1 MKFFR
6 LSVLS
11 VLATGLTAFLSAQ
24 TTAPATSTPSARPAS
39 TPAAA
44 AATPAAPITKL
55 ALARVAYVNSNAFL
69 EPATGIKQ
77 LVTAYKNLEVEFAP
91 QQSELSLLQEKLRT
105 LVAELKKLQAEATP
119 DAKAIDD
126 KQKAGLALQQELQA
140 KQQDA
145 QQAFQKR
152 QQELQG
158 PVSVELGKEIRQFA
172 QERDITMIFDL
183 AKLGDA
189 LLDAKPEADLTADFI
204 GYFNAKHP

>member
-6 LSVLS
+6 LSLLS
-11 VLATGLTAFLSAQ
+11 LLATGLAASLSAQ
-24 TTAPATSTPSARPAS
+24 TTAPAASA
-39 TPAAA
+39 
-44 AATPAAPITKL
+44 PAAPRVAPAAPATKL
-55 ALARVAYVNSNAFL
+55 ELARVAYVNSNAFL

-77 LVTAYKNLEVEFAP
+77 LVVASKNLELEFAP
-91 QQSELSLLQEKLRT
+91 QQSELNLLQEKLRT
-105 LVAELKKLQAEATP
+105 LVAEIKKLQAEATP
-119 DAKAIDD
+119 DAKAIEE
-126 KQKAGLALQQELQA
+126 KQKAGLALQQEFQG
-140 KQQDA
+140 KQQEA

-158 PVSVELGKEIRQFA
+158 PVSVELGKEIRLFA
-172 QERDITMIFDL
+172 QERDLTMIFDL

>member
-11 VLATGLTAFLSAQ
+11 LLATGLAAMLPAQ
-24 TTAPATSTPSARPAS
+24 TTKPAATPTPTPAPA
-39 TPAAA
+39 PAAA
-44 AATPAAPITKL
+44 VAAPAVKPMET
-55 ALARVAYVNSNAFL
+55 ARIAYLNSNAFL

-77 LVTAYKNLEVEFAP
+77 LVTVYKNLELEFAP
-91 QQSELSLLQEKLRT
+91 QQSELNLLQEKLRT
-105 LVAELKKLQAEATP
+105 IVAEIKKLQGEKTP
-119 DAKAIDD
+119 DKKAIDE
-126 KQKAGLALQQELQA
+126 KQAAGVALQQELQG

-145 QQAFQKR
+145 QKAFQQR

-158 PVSVELGKEIRQFA
+158 PVSTELGKEIRLFA
-172 QERDITMIFDL
+172 QERDLTMVFDL

-204 GYFNAKHP
+204 GYYNAKHP